1 MHVMWYTSS
10 DWYLTLINEL
20 LMSLRSQSRKP
31 SVIIPNEMVNQKE
44 IVM

>member
-10 DWYLTLINEL
+10 DRYLINEL
-20 LMSLRSQSRKP
+20 LMSLKSQSRKP
-31 SVIIPNEMVNQKE
+31 SVIIQNEMVNQKE

>member
-1 MHVMWYTSS
+1 MWYTSS

-31 SVIIPNEMVNQKE
+31 SVIIQNETVNQKE